1 LLPTDCAAQP
11 TADNTMMV
19 NTRYRHISTVEIT
32 NGGINESL
40 AYLGTFF
47 AR

>member
-1 LLPTDCAAQP
+1 
-11 TADNTMMV
+11 MMV

-40 AYLGTFF
+40 AYPRDIFRPVIRT
-47 AR
+47 ARPIYRE